1 MVDLEKLGDVVST
14 DLLII
19 GGGVGGLAAALQ
31 AKEKLSSLDVLIVE
45 KQTAGWS
52 GKAQKVGGGLWL
64 LAPEDDVDKFVEY
77 HVRNIGCYLNDQD
90 LLYSWAQEAYGAIEQ
105 FGRWGVPV
113 ARDADGKLQTVSHPL
128 GLWSGTGG
136 DQNIRPMWESAC
148 KMGVKIIN
156 KTHIVDLLK
165 QGDRVAGAVGFN
177 LIDGRFY
184 VFKAKAIILAN
195 GSCNY
200 RVRRLW
206 SSGCGDGIAA
216 AYRAGA
222 EMRNAEFG
230 SFMDMSRKDG
240 TSFADRNYLFNTLG
254 ENMAKKYESEPQ
266 SDISIEL
273 IMGIEKEVMEG
284 RGPIVFDPSLMPLR
298 NKLETPKQGEFM
310 GAWPMPTQLRRWPL
324 VMSKAAGYQKSSSQK
339 PEAIVVLNGESSPTR
354 VDHDMK
360 TTLRGLWAIGD
371 VSYMGS
377 ALTGAVPAPPGR
389 MRGSGVGNALITA
402 LRAGKSA
409 AAYASEMAASEIDN
423 QEAARLKDEIFA
435 PIHRDKGFDPAEA
448 IIAIQDVICPVKYN
462 LRKNKERLEEA
473 LRTIEG
479 VKERLGDLWAKDT
492 HYLGKCHEVKSYTL
506 SAEMTFRA
514 SLMRTESRG
523 WHFREDY
530 PERDDKNWLKWVI
543 IRKEEEKM
551 VVTTEPIPI
560 GKYKYK
566 P

>member
-1 MVDLEKLGDVVST
+1 MVDVTKLGEVVST

-31 AKEKLSSLDVLIVE
+31 AKEKVPSLDVLIVE

-64 LAPEDDVDKFVEY
+64 LAPGDDIDEFVEY
-77 HVRNIGCYLNDQD
+77 HVKNIGCYLNDQD
-90 LLYSWAQEAYGAIEQ
+90 LLYAWAREAYGAIEQ
-105 FGRWGVPV
+105 FGKWGVPI
-113 ARDADGKLQTVSHPL
+113 ARDADGRLQTVSHPL

-136 DQNIRPMWESAC
+136 DQNIRPMLKSAHS
-148 KMGVKIIN
+148 MGVKIIN

-165 QGDRVAGAVGFN
+165 QGERVVGAVGFS
-177 LIDGRFY
+177 LIDGSFY

-230 SFMDMSRKDG
+230 SFMDVSTKDG
-240 TSFADRNYLFNTLG
+240 ARIADRNYLFNALG
-254 ENMAKKYESEPQ
+254 ENIARKYESEPQ

-273 IMGIEKEVMEG
+273 IMGIEKEIMEG
-284 RGPIVFDPSLMPLR
+284 RGPIVFDPSLVPPR
-298 NKLETPKQGEFM
+298 SKLEIPKQGEFT

-324 VMSKAAGYQKSSSQK
+324 VMSKAAEYQKNSSQK
-339 PEAIVVLNGESSPTR
+339 PEATVVLNGESSPTR
-354 VDHDMK
+354 VDRNMK
-360 TTLRGLWAIGD
+360 TTLEGLWAIGD

-409 AAYASEMAASEIDN
+409 ATYASEMPQLDIDS
-423 QEAARLKDEIFA
+423 QETARLKDEIFA
-435 PIHRDKGFDPAEA
+435 PIRRDRGFDPAEA
-448 IIAIQDVICPVKYN
+448 VVAVQDVICPVRYN

-473 LRTIEG
+473 IRIIEG
-479 VKERLGDLWAKDT
+479 VKERLSDLWAKDP
-492 HYLGKCHEVKSYTL
+492 HYLGKCHEAGSYAL
-506 SAEMTFRA
+506 SAEMTFKA
-514 SLMRTESRG
+514 SLARMESRG
-523 WHFREDY
+523 WHYREDY
-530 PERDDKNWLKWVI
+530 PERDDKNWLKWVV
-543 IRKEEEKM
+543 IRREDKEM
-551 VVTTEPIPI
+551 AVTTEPIPI
-560 GKYKYK
+560 GAYKYK